1 MQWAVVVQSLASG
14 EVIYSGNASK
24 LMMPAS
30 NMKIVTLAT
39 SAERLGWDF
48 TYETKLVTCA
58 PVADGVLGGD
68 LIVAGSGD
76 PTIGGRGGAATRVFE
91 AWADRLRADGIT
103 TIDGRIVADAR
114 AFDRESLGA
123 GWAWDY
129 LASGYAAG
137 VSALQF
143 NESVADVAMLP
154 GPSTG
159 TPAVIEV
166 RPIES
171 GLILDTHVTTV
182 AAGEADVEFHRLP
195 GSNRLIVS
203 GTIPVGSKE
212 VVRTATVDKPALYFA
227 RMLRATLVARGIRVT
242 GDAGE
247 YGDVYPVPP
256 MAPTR
261 VLLSHR
267 SPSLKE
273 IARVL
278 MKVSQNQYAETLLR
292 TLGAQLGDGTAAA
305 GQKVVR
311 EVLDGW
317 GVPPDAYVLSD
328 GSGLSR
334 YNYVC
339 AEMLVKILRQMYRDP
354 RHRDP
359 FIATLPI
366 GGQDGTIGRRFIGTR
381 AAGNVRAKTG
391 SIANVRAL
399 SGYVTTLD
407 NEVLVFSILANSFTV
422 PQAAIDSTIDLAVE
436 RLANF
441 TRQ

>member
-1 MQWAVVVQSLASG
+1 
-14 EVIYSGNASK
+14 
-24 LMMPAS
+24 
-30 NMKIVTLAT
+30 
-39 SAERLGWDF
+39 
-48 TYETKLVTCA
+48 
-58 PVADGVLGGD
+58 
-68 LIVAGSGD
+68 
-76 PTIGGRGGAATRVFE
+76 
-91 AWADRLRADGIT
+91 
-103 TIDGRIVADAR
+103 
-114 AFDRESLGA
+114 
-123 GWAWDY
+123 
-129 LASGYAAG
+129 
-137 VSALQF
+137 
-143 NESVADVAMLP
+143 
-154 GPSTG
+154 
-159 TPAVIEV
+159 
-166 RPIES
+166 
-171 GLILDTHVTTV
+171 
-182 AAGEADVEFHRLP
+182 
-195 GSNRLIVS
+195 
-203 GTIPVGSKE
+203 
-212 VVRTATVDKPALYFA
+212 
-227 RMLRATLVARGIRVT
+227 VARGIRVT